1 MHLDI
6 IFSQILG
13 LSILVMVGIIGSKTG
28 ILSENAKDFLAK
40 IIFNITLP
48 LLLLCNFSKL
58 NITPKLLSNS
68 LNVIVLT
75 FIVLFFMFLVSWL
88 TIRLIRMSEN
98 EAAVFNTHSMFGNL
112 VYLGFPVISALY
124 GYEGLLYAGMFQLV
138 SNLLLWTAGVLIL
151 SQKKNLNIGQR
162 MKHIFNTNTIAILIG
177 FTMFLFS
184 VKIPSVLLKSL
195 SGLGD
200 STTYLSMLYIGT
212 MMYHSNLKGLMN
224 NKEVYLLAVNKLI
237 IVPVLIIMIFSV
249 LYLFFQVRF
258 DILVIS
264 VIVILASM
272 PAMANVVVMAKIFNS
287 DDKLA
292 TANVIVTSVFSLITL
307 PLVILLLNFLLA

>member
-1 MHLDI
+1 
-6 IFSQILG
+6 
-13 LSILVMVGIIGSKTG
+13 
-28 ILSENAKDFLAK
+28 
-40 IIFNITLP
+40 
-48 LLLLCNFSKL
+48 
-58 NITPKLLSNS
+58 
-68 LNVIVLT
+68 
-75 FIVLFFMFLVSWL
+75 
-88 TIRLIRMSEN
+88 MSEN